1 MNKSTNINNLNN
13 YKSEDFDWKLVQ
25 SEMKNKLGVD
35 IYESWLKKITFV
47 DEFNNYLLL
56 SVPTRFIRDWITSRY
71 LDQILQIIRLYKKD
85 IIRIEFKIDDKNT
98 NQNLENTNVNENTPE
113 ILQIIRL
120 YKKDIIRIEFKI
132 DDKNTNQNLENTNV
146 NENTPD
152 RNENIS
158 FIKDSYLQYNRID
171 PNKRF
176 DNFITG
182 TSNKLAYEASL
193 KVSENISHYN
203 PLYIYG
209 GVGMGKT
216 HLLNS
221 IGIEL
226 KKNNKVMFISAER
239 FMYQFVKS
247 IKANDMVKFKEY
259 FRNTD
264 ILLIDDI
271 QFISGKEAMQEEFF
285 HTFNAL
291 LDKGSQIIVSAD
303 RAPNKLSRIQ
313 DRIKSRFSGG
323 LVVDIQKPDLELRK
337 KIVEKKTEELNNLY
351 ADQLHV
357 SKEIQD
363 FISTEIT
370 ASVRELVGSI
380 NRVVSFSRIYNK
392 VPNLAETKVVLKDLL
407 NLAENKVTIDLI
419 QTTVCKFFKISKN
432 EMLSSRRS
440 RYLVRPRQTAIY
452 LTKILTSKSLPEIGR
467 EFSNRD
473 HTTII
478 HSVKTIEKIK
488 EKDPEM
494 VDNINKLKNQILYNN
509 KDNEI

>member
-1 MNKSTNINNLNN
+1 MNKSTNNQNTEIFKTN
-13 YKSEDFDWKLVQ
+13 SFEWRLVQ
-25 SEMKNKLGVD
+25 ADMRYRLGSEV
-35 IYESWLKKITFV
+35 YESWLKKISFIE
-47 DEFNNYLLL
+47 EFNNYILL

-71 LDQILQIIRLYKKD
+71 LDQIIQIIKTYKKD
-85 IIRIEFKIDDKNT
+85 IVRIEF
-98 NQNLENTNVNENTPE
+98 
-113 ILQIIRL
+113 
-120 YKKDIIRIEFKI
+120 RIVEQGHAAQEKELA
-132 DDKNTNQNLENTNV
+132 KEEGKLKEKV
-146 NENTPD
+146 
-152 RNENIS
+152 S

-182 TSNKLAYEASL
+182 LSNKLAYEASL

-221 IGIEL
+221 IGYEL

-247 IKANDMVKFKEY
+247 IKSNDMVKFKEY

-303 RAPNKLSRIQ
+303 RPPNKLSRIQ
-313 DRIKSRFSGG
+313 ERIKSRFSGG

-337 KIVEKKTEELNNLY
+337 KIIQKKTEELNNLY
-351 ADQLHV
+351 SDQLQI
-357 SKEIQD
+357 SKDIEN
-363 FISTEIT
+363 FISTEING
-370 ASVRELVGSI
+370 SIRELVGAI
-380 NRVVSFSRIYNK
+380 NRVVSFSRIYEK
-392 VPNLAETKVVLKDLL
+392 VPNLSETKVVLKDLL
-407 NLAENKVTIDLI
+407 NLSENIVTIDLI
-419 QTTVCKFFKISKN
+419 QTAVCKFFKISKN

-478 HSVKTIEKIK
+478 HSVKTIEKIM

-494 VDNINKLKNQILYNN
+494 VANINKLKNQILYNN
-509 KDNEI
+509 KVNEI

>member
-1 MNKSTNINNLNN
+1 MNKSFTNKNINNFA
-13 YKSEDFDWKLVQ
+13 SEEIDWQQIQ
-25 SEMKNKLGVD
+25 SEMKNKLGLE
-35 IYESWLKKITFV
+35 IYESWLKKISFL
-47 DEFNNYLLL
+47 EEHNNYLLL

-71 LDQILQIIRLYKKD
+71 LDQILKIIKLYKKD
-85 IIRIEFKIDDKNT
+85 IIRIEFKIIDQKVDKDLKETT
-98 NQNLENTNVNENTPE
+98 NIENTQNEN
-113 ILQIIRL
+113 
-120 YKKDIIRIEFKI
+120 
-132 DDKNTNQNLENTNV
+132 V
-146 NENTPD
+146 
-152 RNENIS
+152 S

-182 TSNKLAYEASL
+182 SSNKLAYEAST
-193 KVSENISHYN
+193 KVTETISHYN

-221 IGIEL
+221 IGFEM
-226 KKNNKVMFISAER
+226 KKKNKVMFISAER

-247 IKANDMVKFKEY
+247 IKSNDMVKFKEY

-303 RAPNKLSRIQ
+303 RAPNKLMRIQ
-313 DRIKSRFSGG
+313 ERIKSRFSGG
-323 LVVDIQKPDLELRK
+323 FVVDIQKPDLELRK
-337 KIVEKKTEELNNLY
+337 KIVQKKTEELNNLY
-351 ADQLHV
+351 SDQLEV
-357 SKEIQD
+357 SKDIQD
-363 FISTEIT
+363 FISNEISG
-370 ASVRELVGSI
+370 SVRELVGAV
-380 NRVVSFSRIYNK
+380 NRIVSFSRIYNK
-392 VPNLAETKVVLKDLL
+392 VPNLSETKVVLKDLL
-407 NLAENKVTIDLI
+407 NISENKVTIDLI
-419 QTTVCKFFKISKN
+419 QTIVCKFFKISKN

-509 KDNEI
+509 KENEI

>member
-1 MNKSTNINNLNN
+1 MSNSIKNKNLNSL
-13 YKSEDFDWKLVQ
+13 KPVRIDWNLLQV
-25 SEMKNKLGVD
+25 ELKNKLGVD
-35 IYESWLKKITFV
+35 IYESWLKKINLV
-47 DEFNNYLLL
+47 EEFNNYLLL

-71 LDQILQIIRLYKKD
+71 LDQILQTVRKFKKE
-85 IIRIEFKIDDKNT
+85 IVRIEFKIVDQNMNEANDEGNKNSKKFD
-98 NQNLENTNVNENTPE
+98 NPENV
-113 ILQIIRL
+113 
-120 YKKDIIRIEFKI
+120 
-132 DDKNTNQNLENTNV
+132 
-146 NENTPD
+146 
-152 RNENIS
+152 S
-158 FIKDSYLQYNRID
+158 FIKDSFLQYNRID

-182 TSNKLAYEASL
+182 SSNKLAYEASL

-221 IGIEL
+221 IGLEL
-226 KKNNKVMFISAER
+226 KKTNKVMFISAER

-271 QFISGKEAMQEEFF
+271 QFMNGKEAMQEEFF

-291 LDKGSQIIVSAD
+291 LDKGSQVIVSAD
-303 RAPNKLSRIQ
+303 RPPNKLPRIQ
-313 DRIKSRFSGG
+313 ERIKSRFAGG
-323 LVVDIQKPDLELRK
+323 LVVDIQKPDFELRK
-337 KIVEKKTEELNNLY
+337 KIVEVKIAELNNLY
-351 ADQLHV
+351 PDQIKI
-357 SKEIQD
+357 SKDIQV
-363 FISTEIT
+363 FISNEIT
-370 ASVRELVGSI
+370 TSIRELVGAI
-380 NRVVSFSRIYNK
+380 NRLVSFSRIYNK
-392 VPNLAETKVVLKDLL
+392 IPNLAEVRIVLKDLL
-407 NLAENKVTIDLI
+407 NLSENKITIDLI
-419 QTTVCKFFKISKN
+419 QTLVCKFFKISKN

-494 VDNINKLKNQILYNN
+494 VDNINKLKNQILYNS
-509 KDNEI
+509 KENEI

>member
-1 MNKSTNINNLNN
+1 MSNKNLTQNIKEISSNNL
-13 YKSEDFDWKLVQ
+13 DWTVVQ
-25 SEMKNKLGVD
+25 KDMKNKLGKD
-35 IYESWLKKITFV
+35 IYESWLRKI
-47 DEFNNYLLL
+47 EFIEEMNNYILL
-56 SVPTRFIRDWITSRY
+56 SVSTRFIKDWITSRY
-71 LDQILQIIRLYKKD
+71 LDQILQIVKVYKKD
-85 IIRIEFKIDDKNT
+85 LTRIEFKIIEKSLNNDLQEDVKFVKN
-98 NQNLENTNVNENTPE
+98 NEN
-113 ILQIIRL
+113 
-120 YKKDIIRIEFKI
+120 
-132 DDKNTNQNLENTNV
+132 V
-146 NENTPD
+146 
-152 RNENIS
+152 S
-158 FIKDSYLQYNRID
+158 FIKDTYLQYNRID
-171 PNKRF
+171 PNKKF

-182 TSNKLAYEASL
+182 ASNKLAYEASQ

-216 HLLNS
+216 HLLNA
-221 IGIEL
+221 IGL
-226 KKNNKVMFISAER
+226 KLKEKNKVMFISAER

-247 IKANDMVKFKEY
+247 IKSNDMVKFKEY

-271 QFISGKEAMQEEFF
+271 QFMNGKEAMQEEFF

-291 LDKGSQIIVSAD
+291 LDKGSQIIISAD

-313 DRIKSRFSGG
+313 ERIKSRFAGG
-323 LVVDIQKPDLELRK
+323 LVVDIQKPDYELRS
-337 KIVEKKTEELNNLY
+337 KIVQRKAEELNLFYSNQINIS
-351 ADQLHV
+351 D
-357 SKEIQD
+357 EIQK
-363 FISTEIT
+363 FISSEIT
-370 ASVRELVGSI
+370 TSIRELVGAI

-392 VPNLAETKVVLKDLL
+392 VPNLSEIKVVLKDLL
-407 NLAENKVTIDLI
+407 NLSENKVTIDLI
-419 QTTVCKFFKISKN
+419 QSIVCKFFKISKN

-440 RYLVRPRQTAIY
+440 RYLVRPRQIAIY

-478 HSVKTIEKIK
+478 HSVKTVEKIK

-509 KDNEI
+509 KENEI

>member
-1 MNKSTNINNLNN
+1 MVLTGVSSINMNSSYTNKNFSNS
-13 YKSEDFDWKLVQ
+13 KVETFDWLIVQ
-25 SEMKNKLGVD
+25 KEMKNKLGAD
-35 IYESWLKKITFV
+35 IYESWLKKISF
-47 DEFNNYLLL
+47 EEEINNYVLL

-71 LDQILQIIRLYKKD
+71 LDQILKIIKDHKKD
-85 IIRIEFKIDDKNT
+85 IIRIEFKIVEKNNDNISN
-98 NQNLENTNVNENTPE
+98 NQNISPLESKENV
-113 ILQIIRL
+113 
-120 YKKDIIRIEFKI
+120 
-132 DDKNTNQNLENTNV
+132 
-146 NENTPD
+146 
-152 RNENIS
+152 S

-171 PNKRF
+171 PNKKF
-176 DNFITG
+176 GNFITG
-182 TSNKLAYEASL
+182 SSNNLAYQASV

-221 IGIEL
+221 IGLEL
-226 KKNNKVMFISAER
+226 KKDNKVMFISAER

-247 IKANDMVKFKEY
+247 IKSNDMVKFKEY

-264 ILLIDDI
+264 VLLIDDI
-271 QFISGKEAMQEEFF
+271 QFMNGKEAMQEEFF

-303 RAPNKLSRIQ
+303 RSPNKLSRIQ
-313 DRIKSRFSGG
+313 ERIKSRFSGG
-323 LVVDIQKPDLELRK
+323 LVVDIQKPDYELRK
-337 KIVEKKTEELNNLY
+337 KIVENKIKELNSLY
-351 ADQLHV
+351 AEQFKI
-357 SKEIQD
+357 SQEITD
-363 FISTEIT
+363 FISSEIT
-370 ASVRELVGSI
+370 TSVRELVGAI
-380 NRVVSFSRIYNK
+380 NRVVSFSRIYK
-392 VPNLAETKVVLKDLL
+392 KLPNLAETKVVLKDLL
-407 NLAENKVTIDLI
+407 NLYENKVTIDQI
-419 QTTVCKFFKISKN
+419 QTVVCKFFKISKN

-478 HSVKTIEKIK
+478 HSVKTIEKLK
-488 EKDPEM
+488 VKDLDM

-509 KDNEI
+509 AENEI

>member
-1 MNKSTNINNLNN
+1 MNKFTNTKNINNF
-13 YKSEDFDWKLVQ
+13 SSGSFEWKQVQ
-25 SEMKNKLGVD
+25 NEMKKKLGSEV
-35 IYESWLKKITFV
+35 YESWLKKISFV
-47 DEFNNYLLL
+47 EEFNNYLLL

-71 LDQILQIIRLYKKD
+71 LDQILQIIKLYKKD
-85 IIRIEFKIDDKNT
+85 IIRIEFKIVEQVKDA
-98 NQNLENTNVNENTPE
+98 NLQESNNKE
-113 ILQIIRL
+113 IN
-120 YKKDIIRIEFKI
+120 K
-132 DDKNTNQNLENTNV
+132 
-146 NENTPD
+146 
-152 RNENIS
+152 NENIS

-221 IGIEL
+221 IGLEL
-226 KKNNKVMFISAER
+226 KKDNKVMFISAER

-247 IKANDMVKFKEY
+247 IKSNDMVKFKEY

-303 RAPNKLSRIQ
+303 RAPNKLLRIQ
-313 DRIKSRFSGG
+313 ERIKSRFSGG

-337 KIVEKKTEELNNLY
+337 KIVEKKTEELNALFSE
-351 ADQLHV
+351 QLQV
-357 SKEIQD
+357 SSEIQD
-363 FISTEIT
+363 FISNEIT
-370 ASVRELVGSI
+370 GSIRELVGAL
-380 NRVVSFSRIYNK
+380 NRIVSFSRIYNK
-392 VPNLAETKVVLKDLL
+392 APNLAETKIVLKDLL
-407 NLAENKVTIDLI
+407 NLVENKVTIDLI
-419 QTTVCKFFKISKN
+419 QTIVCKFFKISKN

-494 VDNINKLKNQILYNN
+494 VDNINKLKNQILYN
-509 KDNEI
+509 KENEI

>member
-1 MNKSTNINNLNN
+1 MNKFTNTKNINNF
-13 YKSEDFDWKLVQ
+13 SAESFDWNKVQ
-25 SEMKNKLGVD
+25 SEIKNKLGLEV
-35 IYESWLKKITFV
+35 YESWLKKITFV
-47 DEFNNYLLL
+47 EEFNNYLLL

-71 LDQILQIIRLYKKD
+71 LDQILQIIKLYKKD
-85 IIRIEFKIDDKNT
+85 IIRIEFKIVEQSTTNT
-98 NQNLENTNVNENTPE
+98 VKENAFKENVT
-113 ILQIIRL
+113 
-120 YKKDIIRIEFKI
+120 
-132 DDKNTNQNLENTNV
+132 
-146 NENTPD
+146 
-152 RNENIS
+152 NENIS

-182 TSNKLAYEASL
+182 PSNKLAFEASL

-221 IGIEL
+221 IGFEL
-226 KKNNKVMFISAER
+226 KKNNKLMFISAER

-247 IKANDMVKFKEY
+247 IKSNDMVKFKEY

-303 RAPNKLSRIQ
+303 RAPNKLPRIQ
-313 DRIKSRFSGG
+313 ERIKSRFSGG

-337 KIVEKKTEELNNLY
+337 KIIEKKTEELKSFY
-351 ADQLHV
+351 TDQLNI
-357 SKEIQD
+357 SREIQD
-363 FISTEIT
+363 FLSVEIT
-370 ASVRELVGSI
+370 GSIRELVGAI
-380 NRVVSFSRIYNK
+380 NRIVSFSRIYKK
-392 VPNLAETKVVLKDLL
+392 VPNLSETKVVLKDLL
-407 NLAENKVTIDLI
+407 NISENKVTIDLI

-494 VDNINKLKNQILYNN
+494 VENISKLKNQILYNN
-509 KDNEI
+509 KENEV

>member
-1 MNKSTNINNLNN
+1 MSNRLNN
-13 YKSEDFDWKLVQ
+13 NKFSNLKTQILDWKTIQL
-25 SEMKNKLGVD
+25 EMKNKFGKD
-35 IYESWLKKITFV
+35 IFESWLKKIIFV
-47 DEFNNYLLL
+47 EEFNNYILL
-56 SVPTRFIRDWITSRY
+56 SVPTRFIRDWIVSRY
-71 LDQILQIIRLYKKD
+71 LDQILQVIRSFKKD
-85 IIRIEFKIDDKNT
+85 IIRIEFKIEE
-98 NQNLENTNVNENTPE
+98 QNLNKNYSQV
-113 ILQIIRL
+113 
-120 YKKDIIRIEFKI
+120 KI
-132 DDKNTNQNLENTNV
+132 DNLEYLDNKENV
-146 NENTPD
+146 
-152 RNENIS
+152 S

-182 TSNKLAYEASL
+182 SSNKLAFEASL

-221 IGIEL
+221 IGFEL

-271 QFISGKEAMQEEFF
+271 QFMNGKEAMQEEFF

-291 LDKGSQIIVSAD
+291 LDKGSQIILSAD

-313 DRIKSRFSGG
+313 ERIKSRFSGG
-323 LVVDIQKPDLELRK
+323 LVVDIQKPDYDLRK
-337 KIVEKKTEELNNLY
+337 KIVEKKVEELKNLY
-351 ADQLHV
+351 PEQTKI
-357 SKEIQD
+357 SKEVEN
-363 FISTEIT
+363 FIGTEIT
-370 ASVRELVGSI
+370 GSIRELVGAV

-392 VPNLAETKVVLKDLL
+392 LPNLAETKVVLKDLL
-407 NLAENKVTIDLI
+407 NLNENKVSIDLI
-419 QTTVCKFFKISKN
+419 QTLVCKFFKISKN

-440 RYLVRPRQTAIY
+440 RYLVRPRQAAIY
-452 LTKILTSKSLPEIGR
+452 LSKLLTSKSLPEIGR

-478 HSVKTIEKIK
+478 HSVKTIEKLK
-488 EKDPEM
+488 EKNPEM
-494 VDNINKLKNQILYNN
+494 VENINKLKNQILYNN
-509 KDNEI
+509 RENEI

>member
-1 MNKSTNINNLNN
+1 MNKSYINKNINNFASEELN
-13 YKSEDFDWKLVQ
+13 WQQIQ
-25 SEMKNKLGVD
+25 SEMKNKLGLE
-35 IYESWLKKITFV
+35 IYESWLKKISFL
-47 DEFNNYLLL
+47 EEHNNYILL

-71 LDQILQIIRLYKKD
+71 LDQILKIIKLYKKD
-85 IIRIEFKIDDKNT
+85 IIRIEFKIIDQKVDKELKDSTNIES
-98 NQNLENTNVNENTPE
+98 NQNEKV
-113 ILQIIRL
+113 
-120 YKKDIIRIEFKI
+120 
-132 DDKNTNQNLENTNV
+132 
-146 NENTPD
+146 
-152 RNENIS
+152 S

-182 TSNKLAYEASL
+182 SSNKLAFEASL
-193 KVSENISHYN
+193 KVTENISHYN

-221 IGIEL
+221 IGFEM
-226 KKNNKVMFISAER
+226 KKKSKVMFISAER

-247 IKANDMVKFKEY
+247 IKLNDMVKFKEY

-303 RAPNKLSRIQ
+303 RAPNKLMRIQ
-313 DRIKSRFSGG
+313 ERIKSRFSGG

-337 KIVEKKTEELNNLY
+337 KIVQKKTEELNNLY
-351 ADQLHV
+351 SDQLQV

-363 FISTEIT
+363 FISNEISG
-370 ASVRELVGSI
+370 SVRELVGAV
-380 NRVVSFSRIYNK
+380 NRIVSFSRIYNK
-392 VPNLAETKVVLKDLL
+392 IPNLSEIKVVLKDLL
-407 NLAENKVTIDLI
+407 NISENKVTIDLI
-419 QTTVCKFFKISKN
+419 QTIVCKFFKISKN

-509 KDNEI
+509 KENEI

>member
-1 MNKSTNINNLNN
+1 MSNSINKKQNIT
-13 YKSEDFDWKLVQ
+13 KSEKLDWNLIQ
-25 SEMKNKLGVD
+25 TEMKNKLGLD
-35 IYESWLKKITFV
+35 IYESWLKKIDFV
-47 DEFNNYLLL
+47 DEFNNYILL

-71 LDQILQIIRLYKKD
+71 LDQILQTIRNHKKE
-85 IIRIEFKIDDKNT
+85 IIRIEFKIIETTEKNININNNSKT
-98 NQNLENTNVNENTPE
+98 SENV
-113 ILQIIRL
+113 R
-120 YKKDIIRIEFKI
+120 
-132 DDKNTNQNLENTNV
+132 
-146 NENTPD
+146 
-152 RNENIS
+152 ENIS

-176 DNFITG
+176 DNFIIS

-193 KVSENISHYN
+193 KVTENFSNYN

-221 IGIEL
+221 IGLEL
-226 KKNNKVMFISAER
+226 KKTSKVLFISAER

-247 IKANDMVKFKEY
+247 IKTNDMVRFKEY

-264 ILLIDDI
+264 VLLIDDI
-271 QFISGKEAMQEEFF
+271 QFMNGKEAMQEEFF

-291 LDKGSQIIVSAD
+291 LERGAQIIMSAD
-303 RAPNKLSRIQ
+303 RPPNKLLRIQ
-313 DRIKSRFSGG
+313 ERIKSRFSGG
-323 LVVDIQKPDLELRK
+323 LVVDIQKPDYELRK
-337 KIVEKKTEELNNLY
+337 KIVEKKIEELNNLY
-351 ADQLHV
+351 PDSIKI
-357 SKEIQD
+357 SKDIQE
-363 FISTEIT
+363 FISSEIT
-370 ASVRELVGSI
+370 TSVRELVGAI
-380 NRVVSFSRIYNK
+380 NRTISFSRIYNK
-392 VPNLAETKVVLKDLL
+392 IPNLAETKIVLKDLL
-407 NLAENKVTIDLI
+407 NLSENKVTIDLI
-419 QTTVCKFFKISKN
+419 QTLVCKFFKISKN

-478 HSVKTIEKIK
+478 HSVKTIEKLK

-509 KDNEI
+509 KENEI

>member
-1 MNKSTNINNLNN
+1 MNKLTNNQNIENF
-13 YKSEDFDWKLVQ
+13 KSNSFDWRLVQ
-25 SEMKNKLGVD
+25 ADMKDKLGSEV
-35 IYESWLKKITFV
+35 YESWLKKISFIE
-47 DEFNNYLLL
+47 EFNNYILL

-71 LDQILQIIRLYKKD
+71 LDQILQIIKTYKKD
-85 IIRIEFKIDDKNT
+85 IIRIEFKIVEQDHSAQTKHASKNES
-98 NQNLENTNVNENTPE
+98 NLNEN
-113 ILQIIRL
+113 
-120 YKKDIIRIEFKI
+120 
-132 DDKNTNQNLENTNV
+132 V
-146 NENTPD
+146 
-152 RNENIS
+152 S

-182 TSNKLAYEASL
+182 SSNKLAYEASL

-221 IGIEL
+221 IGYEL

-247 IKANDMVKFKEY
+247 IKSNDMVKFKEY

-303 RAPNKLSRIQ
+303 RPPNKLSRIQ
-313 DRIKSRFSGG
+313 ERIKSRFSGG

-337 KIVEKKTEELNNLY
+337 KIVQKKTEELNSIY
-351 ADQLHV
+351 SDQLQI
-357 SKEIQD
+357 SKDIQD
-363 FISTEIT
+363 FISTEIKG
-370 ASVRELVGSI
+370 SIRELVGAI
-380 NRVVSFSRIYNK
+380 NRVVSFSRIYEK
-392 VPNLAETKVVLKDLL
+392 VPNLSETKVVLKDLL
-407 NLAENKVTIDLI
+407 NLSENKVTIDLI
-419 QTTVCKFFKISKN
+419 QTVVCKFFKISKN